1 MNAFVRRTPCREAI
15 VAFGLLV
22 AAGTVGAQPPEPV
35 ASGSLEEVTATVTD
49 IDRDARIVTLQSED
63 GREVAVEAGDE
74 VRNFEQ
80 IEVGD
85 RVRAT
90 FSEAIA
96 AKVTEA
102 PPGAEPAVITTKRA
116 PVGGRPSGSVG
127 LVYTAVVTID
137 SVDPQTHT
145 VHFTGPRGSRE
156 VTVLRPELQ
165 EFVARLKKGDRVEV
179 TYSEAMAVELVPEN

>member
-1 MNAFVRRTPCREAI
+1 MNAFVRTTSWRKAV
-15 VAFGLLV
+15 VAFGLMVL
-22 AAGTVGAQPPEPV
+22 AGTVGAQPPQPV
-35 ASGSLEEVTATVTD
+35 VSGSLEEVTANVTD
-49 IDRDARIVTLQSED
+49 IDREARIVTLQTED
-63 GREVAVEAGDE
+63 GREVPLQAGEE

-90 FSEAIA
+90 FFEALA
-96 AKVTEA
+96 AAVTEA
-102 PPGAEPAVITTKRA
+102 PPGAEPAIIATERA
-116 PVGGRPSGSVG
+116 PLGGRPSGAVG

-145 VHFTGPRGSRE
+145 VQFTGPRGPRE

-165 EFVARLKKGDRVEV
+165 EFVAGLKKGDRVEV
-179 TYSEAMAVELVPEN
+179 TYGEALAVELVPEN